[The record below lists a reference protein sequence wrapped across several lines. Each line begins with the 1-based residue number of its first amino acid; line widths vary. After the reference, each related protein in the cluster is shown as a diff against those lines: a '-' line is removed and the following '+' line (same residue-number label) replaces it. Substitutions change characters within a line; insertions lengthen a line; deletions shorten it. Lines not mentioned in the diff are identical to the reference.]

1 MRSYFVR
8 SKLAIPNR
16 GWLAPELLPFQVGP
30 SLNWKL
36 LSANVLRE
44 QETRSLSISAQ
55 RNGSQRGKTVDSKSP
70 KQADARPV
78 EAKPKLRR
86 NPKAPRQVLPVR
98 SPEERVQGATEVSLG
113 FSLEQARIEAL
124 RCLQCKDPVCVD
136 ACPLHINVKSFID
149 LMAQGQFDAA
159 FQKISEESPF
169 PGICGRVCQHELYC
183 EKTCLLGKKL
193 EPVAIGSLERF
204 AADQHR
210 EMASPTASSTP
221 KPQGARVALIGSGP
235 ASLIAA
241 YDLVRN
247 GYRVTVFEA
256 LHQLG
261 GVLAYGIPNFRLPR
275 EIIRQEIDRLRA
287 MGVEFRKDVIVGKTY
302 SVDELF
308 AEGFEAVF
316 LGTGAGLPHLMG
328 IPGENLV
335 GVYTANEFLTRLNLM
350 EAFRFP
356 ESDTPVRVGARTVV
370 VGGGNSAMDAARWA
384 RRMGSETTI
393 MFRRGRAELRARL
406 EEIEHA
412 EEEGVHFEFLAAPVR
427 LFGDEKGT
435 LREMECIRMKLG
447 EPDES
452 GRPSPVPMEGSE
464 YRTPVDTVVM
474 AIGQSPNP
482 TVQRSTPQLI
492 TNRGKITVD
501 PKGQTSMAR
510 VFAGGDVVRGGSTV
524 ILAMRDGRAAA
535 AAIHEAL
542 RDHPPTTE
550 PAVAAVSD
558 RRTVVEP
565 GFSPAPADA
574 GLKPGS
580 TDAPVEN
587 RILAK
592 RLITPEIAWFE
603 VQATGIARHWKPGQ
617 FVILRPHADSE
628 RIPLTL
634 VDGDPEKG
642 SITLVVQGVGK
653 TSRVLVAME
662 TGEVLADLLG
672 PLGQAAAI
680 ENVGHVVCVA
690 GGVGVAEL
698 LPVARAFRK
707 AGNRVTALCGARSQA
722 QIILDEELRKA
733 ADEVQWAT
741 DDGSAGMHGTVV
753 DLMRAWKAT
762 QTSPVGAAHVIGPI
776 PMMRAAAAL
785 TREWGVHTLASL
797 NPIMVDGTGMCGGCR
812 VTVGDKVKF
821 ACVDGPEFDAH
832 KVDFDELTRRT
843 RAYLDQERQS
853 REAHACQI
861 GLGR

>member
-1 MRSYFVR
+1 M
-8 SKLAIPNR
+8 
-16 GWLAPELLPFQVGP
+16 
-30 SLNWKL
+30 
-36 LSANVLRE
+36 
-44 QETRSLSISAQ
+44 
-55 RNGSQRGKTVDSKSP
+55 VDSQSP
-70 KQADARPV
+70 KQADARPG

-98 SPEERVQGATEVSLG
+98 TPEERVQGHAEVSLG

-124 RCLQCKDPVCVD
+124 RCLQCKDPVCVE

-149 LMAQGQFDAA
+149 LMAQGNFDAA

-169 PGICGRVCQHELYC
+169 PGICGRVCQHELFC
-183 EKTCLLGKKL
+183 EKACLLGKKL

-204 AADQHR
+204 AADKHR
-210 EMASPTASSTP
+210 EMETSAPAATSAPT
-221 KPQGARVALIGSGP
+221 PQGARVALIGSGP

-275 EIIRQEIDRLRA
+275 EIIGGEIDRLRA

-302 SVDELF
+302 SVEELF
-308 AEGFEAVF
+308 AEGFAAVF
-316 LGTGAGLPHLMG
+316 LGTGAGLPHLMH

-356 ESDTPVRVGARTVV
+356 QTDTPVYIGKRTVV

-384 RRMGSETTI
+384 KRMGSETTI

-427 LFGDEKGT
+427 LFGDDKGT

-464 YRTPVDTVVM
+464 YRIPVDTVVM

-482 TVQRSTPQLI
+482 TVQRSTPQLV

-501 PKGQTSMAR
+501 AVGQTSMAR

-542 RDHPPTTE
+542 KDRK
-550 PAVAAVSD
+550 PATAGGMGANVPDVA
-558 RRTVVEP
+558 P
-565 GFSPAPADA
+565 GFSPAPSPTDA
-574 GLKPGS
+574 GLKPG
-580 TDAPVEN
+580 
-587 RILAK
+587 
-592 RLITPEIAWFE
+592 
-603 VQATGIARHWKPGQ
+603 
-617 FVILRPHADSE
+617 
-628 RIPLTL
+628 
-634 VDGDPEKG
+634 
-642 SITLVVQGVGK
+642 
-653 TSRVLVAME
+653 
-662 TGEVLADLLG
+662 
-672 PLGQAAAI
+672 
-680 ENVGHVVCVA
+680 
-690 GGVGVAEL
+690 
-698 LPVARAFRK
+698 
-707 AGNRVTALCGARSQA
+707 
-722 QIILDEELRKA
+722 
-733 ADEVQWAT
+733 
-741 DDGSAGMHGTVV
+741 
-753 DLMRAWKAT
+753 
-762 QTSPVGAAHVIGPI
+762 
-776 PMMRAAAAL
+776 
-785 TREWGVHTLASL
+785 
-797 NPIMVDGTGMCGGCR
+797 
-812 VTVGDKVKF
+812 
-821 ACVDGPEFDAH
+821 
-832 KVDFDELTRRT
+832 
-843 RAYLDQERQS
+843 
-853 REAHACQI
+853 
-861 GLGR
+861 

>member
-1 MRSYFVR
+1 MD
-8 SKLAIPNR
+8 
-16 GWLAPELLPFQVGP
+16 
-30 SLNWKL
+30 
-36 LSANVLRE
+36 
-44 QETRSLSISAQ
+44 
-55 RNGSQRGKTVDSKSP
+55 SQSP

-78 EAKPKLRR
+78 EAKPKVRR
-86 NPKAPRQVLPVR
+86 NPKAPRQILPVR
-98 SPEERVQGATEVSLG
+98 TPEERVQGYAEVSLG

-124 RCLQCKDPVCVD
+124 RCLQCKDPVCVE

-149 LMAQGQFDAA
+149 LMAQGNFDAA

-169 PGICGRVCQHELYC
+169 PGICGRVCQHELFC

-204 AADQHR
+204 AADKHR
-210 EMASPTASSTP
+210 EMETSAPAPGSAPA
-221 KPQGARVALIGSGP
+221 PQGARVALIGSGP

-275 EIIRQEIDRLRA
+275 EIIGGEIDRLRA

-302 SVDELF
+302 SVEELF

-316 LGTGAGLPHLMG
+316 LGTGAGLPHLMH

-356 ESDTPVRVGARTVV
+356 ESDTPVYIGKRTVV

-435 LREMECIRMKLG
+435 LNEMECIRMKLG

-452 GRPSPVPMEGSE
+452 GRPSPAPMEGSE
-464 YRTPVDTVVM
+464 YRVPVDTVVM

-482 TVQRSTPQLI
+482 TVQRSTPQLV
-492 TNRGKITVD
+492 TNRGKIVVDTV
-501 PKGQTSMAR
+501 GQTSMAR

-542 RDHPPTTE
+542 KDHQPATVARADVADVAPTGAC
-550 PAVAAVSD
+550 PY
-558 RRTVVEP
+558 TVGRSAP
-565 GFSPAPADA
+565 SPAAA
-574 GLKPGS
+574 GLKPGA
-580 TDAPVEN
+580 TDAIVEN

-603 VQATGIARHWKPGQ
+603 VQATGIARHWQAGQ

-642 SITLVVQGVGK
+642 SITLVVQGIGK

-662 TGEVLADLLG
+662 PGEVLADLLG

-680 ENVGHVVCVA
+680 ENVGHVVCIA

-707 AGNRVTALCGARSQA
+707 AGNRVTALCGARSSA
-722 QIILDEELRKA
+722 QIILDADLRA
-733 ADEVQWAT
+733 ACDEVEWAT
-741 DDGSAGMHGTVV
+741 DDGSAGMKGTVV
-753 DLMRAWKAT
+753 DLMRAWKAK

-776 PMMRAAAAL
+776 PMMRYASAL

-812 VTVGDKVKF
+812 VTVGGKVKF

-832 KVDFDELTRRT
+832 QVDFEELTRRT

-861 GLGR
+861 GLGK

>member
-1 MRSYFVR
+1 
-8 SKLAIPNR
+8 
-16 GWLAPELLPFQVGP
+16 
-30 SLNWKL
+30 
-36 LSANVLRE
+36 
-44 QETRSLSISAQ
+44 
-55 RNGSQRGKTVDSKSP
+55 
-70 KQADARPV
+70 
-78 EAKPKLRR
+78 
-86 NPKAPRQVLPVR
+86 
-98 SPEERVQGATEVSLG
+98 
-113 FSLEQARIEAL
+113 
-124 RCLQCKDPVCVD
+124 
-136 ACPLHINVKSFID
+136 
-149 LMAQGQFDAA
+149 
-159 FQKISEESPF
+159 
-169 PGICGRVCQHELYC
+169 LYC

-210 EMASPTASSTP
+210 EMESPTPSSAPT
-221 KPQGARVALIGSGP
+221 PQGARVALIGSGP

-275 EIIRQEIDRLRA
+275 EIIREEIDRLRA

-302 SVDELF
+302 SVEELF

-356 ESDTPVRVGARTVV
+356 EADTPVRIGARTVV

-435 LREMECIRMKLG
+435 LREMECIRMRLG

-482 TVQRSTPQLI
+482 TVQRSTPQLV

-542 RDHPPTTE
+542 KDREAATETT
-550 PAVAAVSD
+550 VAAVSD
-558 RRTVVEP
+558 RRTDVAP
-565 GFSPAPADA
+565 GFSTAITNA
-574 GLKPGS
+574 GLKPGT
-580 TDAPVEN
+580 TDASAEN

-603 VQATGIARHWKPGQ
+603 VQATGVARHWKPGQ

-642 SITLVVQGVGK
+642 SITLVVQAVGK

-662 TGEVLADLLG
+662 PGEVLADLLG

-680 ENVGHVVCVA
+680 ENVGHVLCVA

-707 AGNRVTALCGARSQA
+707 AGNRVTALCGARSKA
-722 QIILDEELRKA
+722 QIILDAELRTA
-733 ADEVQWAT
+733 CDEVEWAT

-753 DLMRAWKAT
+753 DLMRAWKAR
-762 QTSPVGAAHVIGPI
+762 QTSPVGAVHVIGPI
-776 PMMRAAAAL
+776 PMMRFAAAL
-785 TREWGVHTLASL
+785 TREWGVHTMASL

-812 VTVGDKVKF
+812 VTVGDKVRF

-832 KVDFDELTRRT
+832 KVDFEELTRRT
-843 RAYLDQERQS
+843 RAYLDEERQT

-861 GLGR
+861 GLGQ

>member
-1 MRSYFVR
+1 MD
-8 SKLAIPNR
+8 
-16 GWLAPELLPFQVGP
+16 
-30 SLNWKL
+30 
-36 LSANVLRE
+36 
-44 QETRSLSISAQ
+44 
-55 RNGSQRGKTVDSKSP
+55 SQTP
-70 KQADARPV
+70 KQADALPV
-78 EAKPKLRR
+78 QAKPKLRR

-98 SPEERVQGATEVSLG
+98 SPEERVQGPAEVSLG

-124 RCLQCKDPVCVD
+124 RCLQCKDPVCIE
-136 ACPLHINVKSFID
+136 ACPLHINVKSFIT
-149 LMAQGQFDAA
+149 LMAEGNFEAA

-210 EMASPTASSTP
+210 EVESPTPSSTP
-221 KPQGARVALIGSGP
+221 SSAPTPQGARVALIGSGP

-256 LHQLG
+256 LHRLG

-275 EIIRQEIDRLRA
+275 EIIREEIDRLRA

-302 SVDELF
+302 SVEELF
-308 AEGFEAVF
+308 AEGFEAIF

-356 ESDTPVRVGARTVV
+356 EADTPVNIGKRTVV

-384 RRMGSETTI
+384 RRKGSETTI

-435 LREMECIRMKLG
+435 LHEMECIRMKLG
-447 EPDES
+447 EVDES

-464 YRTPVDTVVM
+464 YRIPVDTVVM

-482 TVQRSTPQLI
+482 TVQRSTPQLV
-492 TNRGKITVD
+492 TNRGKIVVD
-501 PKGQTSMAR
+501 TLGQTSMAR

-542 RDHPPTTE
+542 RDHPPATAGDAV
-550 PAVAAVSD
+550 PATAPHPDTPGVAAVGARPNAIAD
-558 RRTVVEP
+558 RPNV
-565 GFSPAPADA
+565 
-574 GLKPGS
+574 
-580 TDAPVEN
+580 VEN

-603 VQATGIARHWKPGQ
+603 VQATGVARHWQPGQ
-617 FVILRPHADSE
+617 FVILRPRADSE

-642 SITLVVQGVGK
+642 SITLVVQAVGK
-653 TSRVLVAME
+653 TSRVMVGME
-662 TGEVLADLLG
+662 PGEVLSDLLG
-672 PLGQAAAI
+672 PLGQAAKI
-680 ENVGHVVCVA
+680 ENVGHIVCVA

-698 LPVARAFRK
+698 LPVARAFRR
-707 AGNRVTALCGARSQA
+707 AGNRVTALCGARSKA
-722 QIILDEELRKA
+722 QIILDAELRTA

-741 DDGSAGMHGTVV
+741 DDGSAGMRGTVV
-753 DLMRAWKAT
+753 DLMKAWKAT
-762 QTSPVGAAHVIGPI
+762 QPSPVGAAHVIGPI
-776 PMMRAAAAL
+776 PMMRYASAL
-785 TREWGVHTLASL
+785 TREWGVPTMASL

-843 RAYLDQERQS
+843 RAYVDQERQT

-861 GLGR
+861 GLGK